1 MTDRAGPAERVR
13 LPPCLVKDQTF
24 MQPSLVFKLFNFQK
38 ILQICTERYETTNDW
53 LFTEDRVIFVNL
65 SSQSTRTRQ
74 AAGIWWRLLEVKQL
88 IDDLNNFILSKM
100 IYYSLFFMHLIF
112 H

>member
-24 MQPSLVFKLFNFQK
+24 MQPSLILKVFNFQK
-38 ILQICTERYETTNDW
+38 ILQICTEIYETTNDW

-74 AAGIWWRLLEVKQL
+74 AAGIWWRLLEEKQL
-88 IDDLNNFILSKM
+88 LEDLIGLIPSK
-100 IYYSLFFMHLIF
+100 IKY
-112 H
+112 